1 MEVSSAELN
10 HRGRDEYFQYI
21 TAVQSTARR
30 LSITFAAACERP
42 IGRFPA
48 QAQHASLPGGIVM
61 VDMIDIAD
69 GTLDL
74 QLRP

>member
-21 TAVQSTARR
+21 TAVQSTARH
-30 LSITFAAACERP
+30 LSITFAACERP

-48 QAQHASLPGGIVM
+48 QTQHASLPGGIVL

-74 QLRP
+74 QPRP

>member
-1 MEVSSAELN
+1 VEVSSAELN

-30 LSITFAAACERP
+30 LSITFACERP

-48 QAQHASLPGGIVM
+48 QAQHASLPGGIVL

-74 QLRP
+74 QPRP